1 MKIKTVDLSK
11 TLKNYKN
18 EWLALNPDSLK
29 VVATGN
35 KPKDVLKLAWEK
47 GILSPVLTKA
57 PANYG
62 AYIL

>member
-1 MKIKTVDLSK
+1 MKIQTVDLSK

-35 KPKDVLKLAWEK
+35 KPKNVLEDARNK

-62 AYIL
+62 TYIL